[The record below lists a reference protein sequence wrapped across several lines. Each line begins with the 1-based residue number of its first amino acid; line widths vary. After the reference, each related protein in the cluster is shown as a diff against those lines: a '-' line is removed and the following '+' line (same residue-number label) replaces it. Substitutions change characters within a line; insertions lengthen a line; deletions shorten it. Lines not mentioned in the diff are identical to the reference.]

1 MNMVRGGLTRMSQT
15 VLIIADDA
23 GFARDIVARWQLERV
38 LPNFTHMSAEVW
50 ASSSAECDLS
60 IVGPLSAEREP
71 VLLQLERSGAPAI
84 CVLDRNSDLVALRS
98 EHPRI
103 LPVRMDEDWVD
114 ALVILAGEVL
124 RRVDFMARVKRAEN
138 SASESISNA
147 RLGKFMVETLHSFN
161 NALTS
166 VLGNAELLMLE
177 SDSLPAQVREQVDTI
192 HSMAL
197 RLHEMMQRFSS
208 LESEMRFAERQS
220 QGEISDRSQ
229 AFASGD

>member
-1 MNMVRGGLTRMSQT
+1 MSQT

-38 LPNFTHMSAEVW
+38 LPNFTHMSADMW
-50 ASSSAECDLS
+50 SSSAAECDLS
-60 IVGPLSAEREP
+60 IVGPLSGEREP
-71 VLLQLERSGAPAI
+71 VLLQLERCNANTI
-84 CVLDRNSDLVALRS
+84 CVLDKNSDLVSLRS

-114 ALVILAGEVL
+114 ALVILAAEVL
-124 RRVDFMARVKRAEN
+124 RRVDAMSRLKRAESAASDSN
-138 SASESISNA
+138 SHAK
-147 RLGKFMVETLHSFN
+147 LGKFMVETLHSFN

-177 SDSLPAQVREQVDTI
+177 SESLPPQLREQVDTI

-208 LESEMRFAERQS
+208 LEAEMRFAEGQS
-220 QGEISDRSQ
+220 QGEISLRSQ